1 MKKIFIIIMLAAVL
15 AGCGGAPDA
24 QPVGGAA
31 LNLQERFAEMFD
43 DEPAA
48 AAGTVRFGEN
58 PPDEQHTAPQDI
70 TEPELPPA
78 TEPPPPAATEP
89 VITAAEATQYV
100 PEPPVITEP
109 LPIVTEPPATT
120 EPPPIV
126 TEPPEELFVVTPS
139 GRRFHVYG
147 CHHARNVH
155 ARLTREEA
163 QSRGFD
169 PCRTCNP

>member
-1 MKKIFIIIMLAAVL
+1 MKKIIIIIMLAAVI
-15 AGCGGAPDA
+15 AGCGAPDA

-48 AAGTVRFGEN
+48 AAGTVRFGED
-58 PPDEQHTAPQDI
+58 PPAEQPPDI
-70 TEPELPPA
+70 TEPATAAPV
-78 TEPPPPAATEP
+78 TEPPPAAAAEP
-89 VITAAEATQYV
+89 VIADAEYA
-100 PEPPVITEP
+100 PPVI
-109 LPIVTEPPATT
+109 TEPPATT
-120 EPPPIV
+120 EPPPVV